1 MNGMKNWSKWCAA
14 ISLIGL
20 LITQL
25 ACQPDPGEALN
36 DRKRRENEQE
46 INEYIDKYNLRGKAE
61 KNEVTG
67 LYIIRTKA
75 ATNDQ
80 LPAIGDEV
88 KYYFVQSRLDSVIVD
103 SSDRSKGPNM
113 VTVGSRVNMLA
124 NSGITARLYQS
135 LQLLK
140 EGEEAIVLAPYDP
153 TDNKSGNLL
162 LPAYTPVRYDIR
174 MVSVRTEDEQIQDYL
189 VANKLTAAEKTASGL
204 RFLRTKAYSDS
215 AQVKTGQTA
224 KVKYTGRF
232 LNGAQFDSNTTT
244 GLDWSIGTAQGI
256 AAWDEA
262 LVKMRVGEKA
272 TIVLPSSIGY
282 GEAGRQSNNA
292 YSILPY
298 SPLMFELE
306 VVSAK

>member
-1 MNGMKNWSKWCAA
+1 MKNWPKWCTA

-46 INEYIDKYNLRGKAE
+46 INDYIDRNNLRGKE
-61 KNEVTG
+61 KKDDVTG
-67 LYIIRTKA
+67 LYIIRTK
-75 ATNDQ
+75 TVENGQ
-80 LPAIGDEV
+80 VPALGDEV

-103 SSDRSKGPNM
+103 SSDRATGPNL
-113 VTVGSRVNMLA
+113 VTIGAPTL
-124 NSGITARLYQS
+124 SGITARLYNS
-135 LQLLK
+135 LQLLR

-162 LPAYTPVRYDIR
+162 LPAYTPVRYDIKV
-174 MVSVRTEDEQIQDYL
+174 VSVRTEDEQIQEYL
-189 VANKLTAAEKTASGL
+189 VANKLTAAEKTESGL
-204 RFLRTKAYSDS
+204 RFLRTKAYPDS
-215 AQVKTGQTA
+215 AQVKAGQTA
-224 KVKYTGRF
+224 KVKYTGRL
-232 LNGAQFDSNTTT
+232 LNGNQFDSSTDGADFNVGT
-244 GLDWSIGTAQGI
+244 GSVI

-262 LVKMRVGEKA
+262 LIKMRVGEKA

-282 GEAGRQSNNA
+282 GEAGSRNQTTGA
-292 YSILPY
+292 YTIPPY

-306 VVSAK
+306 IVSAK